1 MATKRCITVVRN
13 FRSPWKGSR
22 CQLVAWRRR
31 ETLESISKHL
41 LVSYSAPADI
51 RELHTKV
58 GMACEVELDTIGGRT
73 KNPAARNVCSRS
85 VSEKRAIRSAN
96 SLLGVS

>member
-1 MATKRCITVVRN
+1 MAATGDLGIDFKT
-13 FRSPWKGSR
+13 SAGS
-22 CQLVAWRRR
+22 
-31 ETLESISKHL
+31 E
-41 LVSYSAPADI
+41 SAPSDI

-85 VSEKRAIRSAN
+85 VSEKREIRS
-96 SLLGVS
+96 S